1 MASIKLIRA
10 DMMNKNQLKQTK
22 EMYVIGRKV
31 FMLLMLYGEG
41 LDQVEFNS
49 LINSPIND
57 LELKCLT
64 RY

>member
-1 MASIKLIRA
+1 
-10 DMMNKNQLKQTK
+10 
-22 EMYVIGRKV
+22 
-31 FMLLMLYGEG
+31 MLLMLYGEG